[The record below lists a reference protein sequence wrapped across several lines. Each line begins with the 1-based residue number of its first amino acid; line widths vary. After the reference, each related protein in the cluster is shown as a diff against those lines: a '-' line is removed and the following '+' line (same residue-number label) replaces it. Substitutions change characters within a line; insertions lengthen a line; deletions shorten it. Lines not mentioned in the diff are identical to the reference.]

1 MTSLTDLILVAVV
14 LTNFALMGMSRL
26 SMNVRV
32 CALQG
37 TALGLLP
44 LTVGEHGITI
54 RAVIFTVLI
63 LGLKGYLFP
72 KLLMRS
78 IRAANARSEDVP
90 IVGYAASMILGIL
103 ILWLS
108 FWLSSGF
115 PLIRPAVSRLV
126 LPLALSTILIGLFLI
141 MSRRTAVMQVV
152 GYLVLENGIFIFGVA
167 LAQEEPFL
175 VELGVLLDVFVAV
188 FVMGIAIFHI
198 NREFDHIDVDQ
209 LSSLRD

>member
-1 MTSLTDLILVAVV
+1 MTSLTDLILVVVV
-14 LTNFALMGMSRL
+14 LTNFALLGFSRL

-44 LTVGEHGITI
+44 LTVGEEGISLRSLI
-54 RAVIFTVLI
+54 FAVLV

-72 KLLMRS
+72 RLLMRS
-78 IRAANARSEDVP
+78 IRSVGARSEDAP
-90 IVGYAASMILGIL
+90 IVGYGASVILGIL

-108 FWLSSGF
+108 FWLASGF
-115 PLIRPAVSRLV
+115 PLIRPTLSRLV

-141 MSRRTAVMQVV
+141 MSRRSAVMQVV

-167 LAQEEPFL
+167 LAQEQPFL

-198 NREFDHIDVDQ
+198 SREFDHIDVDQ

>member
-1 MTSLTDLILVAVV
+1 MTSLTDLILVVVV
-14 LTNFALMGMSRL
+14 LTNFALLGMSRL
-26 SMNVRV
+26 SMNVRI
-32 CALQG
+32 CAFQG

-44 LTVGEHGITI
+44 LTVGEHGITF
-54 RAVIFTVLI
+54 RAVIFTILI

-78 IRAANARSEDVP
+78 IRTANARSEDVP
-90 IVGYAASMILGIL
+90 IVGYAASVILGIL

-108 FWLSSGF
+108 FWLASGF

-198 NREFDHIDVDQ
+198 SREFDHIDVDQ